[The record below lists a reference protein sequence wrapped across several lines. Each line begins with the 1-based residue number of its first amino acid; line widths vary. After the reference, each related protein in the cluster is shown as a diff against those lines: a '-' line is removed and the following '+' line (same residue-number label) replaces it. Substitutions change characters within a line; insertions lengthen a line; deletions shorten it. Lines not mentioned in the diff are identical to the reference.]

1 MTLPEY
7 TKKLISILEKLNVP
21 EKERLYRR
29 EQLDK
34 AEKLKSKNMG
44 GTSDRYYQLAH
55 EIRSLDFLSRFGS
68 PQLSSDVG
76 HNAGADIV
84 LGEYQIE
91 CVCASPGEKT
101 SENGF
106 DRLCTKNNLGELVI
120 YNEREDIILTR
131 LTSVLKEKKD
141 FFLKHCNNG
150 SLSKDKPYIIF
161 IGLGSLATEFF
172 AEKNGMALL
181 GILLGKGNPTITI
194 DSSGNVIE
202 EGYEHRA
209 VIKKRSSEKTV
220 DIPCNYF
227 LDEEYRCVS
236 GIFFSEEWY
245 DDYDFQNTWLFVNP
259 FANVPIKTDD
269 FPGLIYW
276 NLDEC
281 GNYSA
286 YGNEGQTD
294 TSDNF

>member
-7 TKKLISILEKLNVP
+7 TEKLISVLEKLNVP
-21 EKERLYRR
+21 EKERIYRR
-29 EQLDK
+29 EQLEK
-34 AEKLKSKNMG
+34 AEKLKSENMG

-55 EIRSLDFLSRFGS
+55 EIRCLDFLSHFGK
-68 PQLSSDVG
+68 PQLSSDAD

-106 DRLCTKNNLGELVI
+106 DRLCTKNNLDELVI
-120 YNEREDIILTR
+120 YNEREDIVLSR
-131 LTSVLKEKKD
+131 LTSVLKDKKD

-150 SLSKDKPYIIF
+150 SLSKDTPYIVF
-161 IGLGSLATEFF
+161 IGLGSLATEFY
-172 AEKNGMALL
+172 AEENGMALL
-181 GILLGKGNPTITI
+181 GILFGKGSPTITI
-194 DSSGNVIE
+194 DSSGNIIGT
-202 EGYEHRA
+202 GYEHRSE
-209 VIKKRSSEKTV
+209 IKKQSFGKTV

-227 LDEEYRCVS
+227 LDEEYRCIS
-236 GIFFSEEWY
+236 GIIFSEEWY
-245 DDYDFQNTWLFVNP
+245 DNYDLQNTWLFINP
-259 FANVPIKTDD
+259 FAENPIDTDD

-281 GNYSA
+281 GNYRT

-294 TSDNF
+294 TSSDF